1 MLNLANALAAF
12 DAAPTNRHKLTN
24 SCLVFDAARKA
35 VFEWHNDDDDDDDD
49 DGTLL
54 ASKIGLN
61 ILSHN
66 EFVFRDGHR
75 YNTAMNCF
83 QAQKATDTMKGVY
96 EDCSVVQALSMGRAC
111 TIDVSAWGKNRKQL
125 MTEILRT
132 QVEQHP
138 DLVCAVRDYA
148 DMYIEDV
155 MIFDSYWSATLPVIW
170 KEIQTCLLKP
180 KRLRSLRS
188 STQ

>member
-1 MLNLANALAAF
+1 MLNLANALATF
-12 DAAPTNRHKLTN
+12 DDAPSNRLTLSR
-24 SCLVFDAARKA
+24 SCLVLDAARKA
-35 VFEWHNDDDDDDDD
+35 VFEWHNDDD
-49 DGTLL
+49 GTLR

-61 ILSHN
+61 ILSHY

-96 EDCSVVQALSMGRAC
+96 EDCSVVQALSMGQAC

-138 DLVCAVRDYA
+138 DLACAVRDYG

-155 MIFDSYWSATLPVIW
+155 MFFDPYWSATLPVIW
-170 KEIQTCLLKP
+170 KEIQTFLLKT
-180 KRLRSLRS
+180 KNLRSLRS
-188 STQ
+188 STK